1 MKKIRGFFASREFIL
16 LAIVI
21 TVFVIFW
28 RQSDIFLTINNLSG
42 LFYNISYLSIIAVG
56 MTVLFISGGFD
67 MSTGSHS
74 AFLGII
80 LGIML
85 VSGVPVYAA
94 ILLIIMLGIMDGI
107 IIGLIVTKLQVN
119 PFVTTLGFLFI
130 FRGAA
135 ILVAFTSEYGKGH
148 SGLSVRNFPDSF
160 LSIGGGNIMGIEY
173 INLYMIAILI
183 IIFILATRNVFF
195 RQSLY
200 VGGNA
205 VSARLAGIK
214 INIVTIFNFALV
226 SLMVAI
232 ATILKIS
239 RINSAS
245 ATAGGQEVGLSIIAA
260 VIIGGAS
267 LRGGSGS
274 VIGSV
279 LGVILISTIN
289 NGMVLLGINP
299 FYSQIFVGGILLGSV
314 LFDEL
319 TRRFRVSGLATV

>member
-1 MKKIRGFFASREFIL
+1 
-16 LAIVI
+16 
-21 TVFVIFW
+21 
-28 RQSDIFLTINNLSG
+28 
-42 LFYNISYLSIIAVG
+42 

-85 VSGVPVYAA
+85 VAGIPIYLAVLFI
-94 ILLIIMLGIMDGI
+94 ILLGIIDGI
-107 IIGLIVTKLQVN
+107 IIGLIVTKLGVN

-135 ILVAFTSEYGKGH
+135 ILVAFTSEYGAGH
-148 SGLSVRNFPDSF
+148 SGLSIRNFPEAF
-160 LSIGGGNIMGIEY
+160 LNIGGGDLNGIEY
-173 INLYMIAILI
+173 INFYMIVILI

-200 VGGNA
+200 VGGSPA
-205 VSARLAGIK
+205 SARLAGIK
-214 INIVTIFNFALV
+214 TNIVIIFNFTLV

-232 ATILKIS
+232 ATILKVS

-299 FYSQIFVGGILLGSV
+299 FYSQIFVGGILLASV

-319 TRRFRVSGLATV
+319 TRRFRISGLAAA